1 MNQAILYR
9 VWHEELQI
17 QLILKYRS
25 SSSLSVA
32 WIGKVILLGKSL
44 KRVTLRRSHFFI
56 NKVMKEFNKTR
67 TIYRFLNMKSYLRG
81 GGRPIY
87 AATWINQ

>member
-1 MNQAILYR
+1 MNQALLYR
-9 VWHEELQI
+9 VWYDELQI

-25 SSSLSVA
+25 SSSLSAA

-67 TIYRFLNMKSYLRG
+67 VLNMKSYLRG